1 MAFGSVIWT
10 WFNGSWHQ
18 GDLPVMNAADHGTWL
33 GSAVF
38 DGARSFEG
46 VVPDIEAHCA
56 RVNASAKAMGIN
68 PTHTAQ
74 ELVALVHEGLAKF
87 DADAAVY
94 IRPTYWAKNGRSPT
108 VIVPDPDST
117 AFCLSLEQAPMADG
131 ETGQSLGR
139 TRFIR
144 PTIDTAVVNAKA
156 ACLYPNNARM
166 LRDVQ
171 ERGFNNAI
179 VADALGNVAES
190 ATANIFMVKDGV
202 VRTPNP
208 NGTFLN
214 GITRQRIIKLLRG
227 AGLTVEETTL
237 TFDDFD
243 AADEVFLTG
252 NMSKVSPIS
261 SIEDVKFPIGP
272 ITKQARALYWEWAK
286 S

>member
-46 VVPDIEAHCA
+46 VAPDIEAHCA
-56 RVNASAKAMGIN
+56 RVNASAKAMGMN
-68 PTHTAQ
+68 PSQST
-74 ELVALVHEGLAKF
+74 EDLVALVREGLTKF

-94 IRPTYWAKNGRSPT
+94 IRPTYWARDGGPS

-131 ETGQSLGR
+131 KTGQSLGR
-139 TRFIR
+139 TRYTR

-171 ERGFNNAI
+171 DRGFNNAI

-190 ATANIFMVKDGV
+190 ATANIFMVKDGIV
-202 VRTPNP
+202 KTPIP

-227 AGLTVEETTL
+227 AGHTVEEGTL
-237 TFDDFD
+237 SFDDFD

-252 NMSKVSPIS
+252 NMAKVSPITK
-261 SIEDVKFPIGP
+261 IEDTEFAIGP
-272 ITKQARALYWEWAK
+272 VTKQARALYWEWAK

>member
-46 VVPDIEAHCA
+46 VAPDIEAHCA
-56 RVNASAKAMGIN
+56 RVNASAKAMGMN
-68 PTHTAQ
+68 PSHSTDD
-74 ELVALVHEGLAKF
+74 LVALVREGLTKF
-87 DADAAVY
+87 DDDAAVY
-94 IRPTYWAKNGRSPT
+94 IRPTYWARDGGPS
-108 VIVPDPDST
+108 VIVPDADST

-131 ETGQSLGR
+131 QTGQSLGR
-139 TRFIR
+139 TRFTR

-171 ERGFNNAI
+171 DRGFNNAI
-179 VADALGNVAES
+179 VADMLGNVAES

-202 VRTPNP
+202 VKTPVP

-227 AGLTVEETTL
+227 AGHTVEEITL
-237 TFDDFD
+237 SFEDFD

-252 NMSKVSPIS
+252 NMAKVSPIS
-261 SIEDVKFPIGP
+261 SIEDREFPIGP